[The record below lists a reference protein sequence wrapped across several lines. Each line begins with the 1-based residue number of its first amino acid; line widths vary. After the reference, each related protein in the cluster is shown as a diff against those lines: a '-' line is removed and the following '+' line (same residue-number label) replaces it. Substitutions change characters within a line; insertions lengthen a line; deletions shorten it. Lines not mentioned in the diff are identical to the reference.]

1 MAHRQVVVCLE
12 GTIAAGKTTVL
23 QHLAKQKNF
32 AVFPEQIEK
41 WQMVPG
47 AASAADSNL
56 LGLFYQ
62 NQAKYAYPFQNL
74 ALLTQFENHVDPN
87 SAPVR
92 IIERSAHSSYHV
104 FAAHLH
110 KSHVLTTLEH
120 DLLRLLYQQ
129 LTSLDP
135 CRVDY
140 YLYLDVPPVAAH
152 LRLERRGRPEEKSGQ
167 LTIDYLNQLQTIYDD
182 FFESQEAPVFRVN
195 GVQPTSVVLAE
206 VTKILNDIYP
216 FGVQSRSKISE

>member
-32 AVFPEQIEK
+32 AVFPEQVEK

-74 ALLTQFENHVDPN
+74 ALLTQFENHVNPDP
-87 SAPVR
+87 APVR

-104 FAAHLH
+104 FAALLH
-110 KSHVLTTLEH
+110 KNRALTTLEH
-120 DLLRLLYQQ
+120 DLLRLLYRQ
-129 LTSLDP
+129 LTSLNS

-152 LRLERRGRPEEKSGQ
+152 LRLERRGRQEEKTGQ
-167 LTIDYLNQLQTIYDD
+167 LTIDYLQQLESNYDD
-182 FFESQEAPVFRVN
+182 FFENQEAPVLRVN
-195 GVQPTSVVLAE
+195 GVQPTSVVLSE
-206 VTKILNDIYP
+206 VMKILHDIYP
-216 FGVQSRSKISE
+216 FGVPSNPTTQE